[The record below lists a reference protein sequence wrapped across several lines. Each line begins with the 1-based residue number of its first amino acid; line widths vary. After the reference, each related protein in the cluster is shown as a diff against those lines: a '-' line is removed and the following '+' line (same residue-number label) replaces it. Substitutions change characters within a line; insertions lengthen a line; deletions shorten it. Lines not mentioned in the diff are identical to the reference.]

1 MLCKERPQC
10 PALRDRQAAPR
21 AFIPGAATRI
31 GLNGGNPV
39 HGADGHPMARGANQ
53 SALTID
59 LQKNANAAAAVTC
72 QEGTPPAGCRRPRA
86 FPPLA

>member
-1 MLCKERPQC
+1 MC

-39 HGADGHPMARGANQ
+39 HGADGHLMARGANQ

-72 QEGTPPAGCRRPRA
+72 Q
-86 FPPLA
+86 